1 MLISIIVIGNKTN
14 KIYSVF
20 CEIRDL
26 ILIFSFLLAA
36 SSGRLVSDI
45 EVAKAIMTV
54 VILLGFAENNVYIY
68 IESLIM
74 SIPKGYSLFV

>member
-1 MLISIIVIGNKTN
+1 M
-14 KIYSVF
+14 F

-54 VILLGFAENNVYIY
+54 VILLGFTENNVYIY
-68 IESLIM
+68 ILN
-74 SIPKGYSLFV
+74 L